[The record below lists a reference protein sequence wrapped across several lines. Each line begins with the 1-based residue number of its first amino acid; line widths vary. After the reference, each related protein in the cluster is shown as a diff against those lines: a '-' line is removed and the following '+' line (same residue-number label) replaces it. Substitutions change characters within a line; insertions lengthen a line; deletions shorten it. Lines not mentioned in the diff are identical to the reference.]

1 MAKERTEEQRKV
13 RRLVALI
20 LVVLLGLAAVGAIIW
35 SLAWLGTDQNK
46 TQPSESVPSGTE
58 MSPAP
63 PTEGPEGRRS
73 EVVDPTVTELGLIAQ
88 PITSDIQQYAIEA
101 AKALVTVDSTKVDRK
116 EFKEYI
122 AGWIGHDQRYGTDLS
137 ELEGVRDDRLNEIY
151 SRIIGDSS
159 RWDLLARDDS
169 VLVGKPTGVVKMDY
183 DHVSISEGSLEDL
196 IAIDLHTVTV
206 DLDIATTAEQSGNP
220 IEVVKPLSVSM
231 QIQCEGSYPVPPTPQ
246 VPGDCTVI
254 RYFPEVFN

>member
-1 MAKERTEEQRKV
+1 MAKERTEEQKKV

-20 LVVLLGLAAVGAIIW
+20 LAVLLGFAAMGAIIW
-35 SLAWLGTDQNK
+35 SLALLGTDRDK
-46 TQPSESVPSGTE
+46 QPSDSVPNGTE

-63 PTEGPEGRRS
+63 PAEGPEEPRG
-73 EVVDPTVTELGLIAQ
+73 EVVDPAVTELGLVAQ

-101 AKALVTVDSTKVDRK
+101 ARALVTVDSTKIDRK

-122 AGWIGHDQRYGTDLS
+122 AGWVGYDQRYGTDLS
-137 ELEGVRDDRLNEIY
+137 ELESVRDDRLNEIY
-151 SRIIGDSS
+151 NRIIGDSS

-169 VLVGKPTGVVKMDY
+169 VLVGRHTGVVRMDY
-183 DHVSISEGSLEDL
+183 DHATFDEGSLNDL

-206 DLDIATTAEQSGNP
+206 DLDITTTAEQSGNP
-220 IEVVKPLSVSM
+220 IEVVNPLSVSM
-231 QIQCEGSYPVPPTPQ
+231 QIQCEGSYPAPPTTQ
-246 VPGDCTVI
+246 VPGNCTVI